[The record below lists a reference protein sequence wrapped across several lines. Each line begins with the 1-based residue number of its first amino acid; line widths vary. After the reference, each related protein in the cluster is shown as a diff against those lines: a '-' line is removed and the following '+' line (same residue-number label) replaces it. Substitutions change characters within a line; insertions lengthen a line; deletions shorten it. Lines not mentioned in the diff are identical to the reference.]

1 MICIGHRGA
10 MGYEPEN
17 TLRSFRKALDMGA
30 PWVELDVYNVE
41 NQLVVIHDDDLDRT
55 TNGKGAVMKHTVAQL
70 RALDA
75 GKGERIPF
83 LSEVFDA
90 VNRRAAVNVELKGPN
105 TAELAIAEMRKRV
118 AAGWKWSDLLI
129 SSFDHAQLHRARE
142 LEPNVPLGVLVWG
155 NAAPFIKTALALK
168 AVSLNPALQ
177 FTDKALVDE
186 AHANGLKVF
195 VYTVNEPDDIAR
207 MRAWGV
213 DGVFT
218 NFPDRALS

>member
-1 MICIGHRGA
+1 

-17 TLRSFRKALDMGA
+17 TLRSFNKALEMGA

-41 NQLVVIHDDDLDRT
+41 GQLVVIHDDDLDRT
-55 TNGKGAVMKHTVAQL
+55 TNGKGPVMSHTLAQL

-75 GKGERIPF
+75 GKGERIPY
-83 LSEVFDA
+83 LSEVFDL
-90 VNRRAAVNVELKGPN
+90 VNRRAAINVELKGPN
-105 TAELAIAEMRKRV
+105 TADLAIAELRKRV
-118 AAGWKWSDLLI
+118 AEGWKWENVLI
-129 SSFDHAQLHRARE
+129 SSFDHAQLRRARE

-155 NAAPFIKTALALK
+155 DSKPFIKTALELK
-168 AVSLNPALQ
+168 AISLNPALQ
-177 FTDKALVDE
+177 YTDKALVDE